1 MSEKYSE
8 LSAYLLIKRYQAQQ
22 DKNSPQAVELDKL
35 IRNDLD
41 ISPDI
46 DLMSDDIQDRFNNI
60 VRSEK
65 RKSEKFINVTAWIFI
80 VITGLSFL
88 GSGCGLMSLGITSR
102 YMSRL
107 APYLT
112 ENAHPIFKFIID
124 NHILLQVISFFLS
137 FGMFIV
143 SIGILY
149 RSDLA
154 RKFGI
159 TFLIYEI
166 ARACISPLMVKFV
179 YPSIRSYGSE
189 IPPTLFNSMY
199 EASIAMSLLFS
210 VIFIAIYGLLI
221 YKFTSP
227 EIKEEFK

>member
-80 VITGLSFL
+80 VITGLSFW
-88 GSGCGLMSLGITSR
+88 GSGCGLMSLGMTSKYITR
-102 YMSRL
+102 
-107 APYLT
+107 
-112 ENAHPIFKFIID
+112 
-124 NHILLQVISFFLS
+124 
-137 FGMFIV
+137 
-143 SIGILY
+143 
-149 RSDLA
+149 
-154 RKFGI
+154 
-159 TFLIYEI
+159 
-166 ARACISPLMVKFV
+166 C
-179 YPSIRSYGSE
+179 
-189 IPPTLFNSMY
+189 
-199 EASIAMSLLFS
+199 LLFPLGFYTDQ
-210 VIFIAIYGLLI
+210 I
-221 YKFTSP
+221 
-227 EIKEEFK
+227 